1 MGDVYSLIP
10 KRQLERGHHMSGPRQ
25 YPYRDQKKA
34 ASPVKKYIGRAV
46 LIGGLL
52 VLVYFYLFGDYGVQ
66 RIRKQKQEIAELER
80 TVEQLRQQQ
89 QELKETIEL
98 LKTDP
103 EYIEKIAREEYG
115 LVKQGEIIYK
125 VVPPAQEDRAEEKDI
140 GDGETRK

>member
-1 MGDVYSLIP
+1 MNRTVHS
-10 KRQLERGHHMSGPRQ
+10 
-25 YPYRDQKKA
+25 PYKDQKKPA
-34 ASPVKKYIGRAV
+34 FPVKKYIGRAV

-66 RIRKQKQEIAELER
+66 RIRRQKQEIIELEQ
-80 TVEQLRQQQ
+80 TVEQLRVQ
-89 QELKETIEL
+89 QEELKKAVEL

-103 EYIEKIAREEYG
+103 EYIERIAREEYG

-125 VVPPAQEDRAEEKDI
+125 LVPTAEEDQAEKKDL

>member
-1 MGDVYSLIP
+1 
-10 KRQLERGHHMSGPRQ
+10 MSGPSQ